1 MMRIENM
8 KDDQIK
14 IRNMILIK
22 DLINSDLQIFEVIQL
37 LLVMKSGEINQNMND
52 DTSLSSDDEEQTS
65 KIIENDPTGR
75 FSKYN
80 EEIGKGA
87 YKSVY
92 RGYDNESG
100 CEVAWNV
107 FQLMNVSE
115 NEIRRARQEIA
126 ILKTLK
132 HKNIISFIHSWQSK
146 QKKEIVFITEI
157 VNGGSLKNYLRRITR
172 PKFKVIRYWCKQ
184 ILEGLEYM
192 HQQNIIHRDL
202 KCENILID
210 TNNNELKIGDL
221 GLSIQMQSNNTSSVL
236 GTPEFMAPEI
246 YHGNY
251 DTKVDIY
258 AFGMCIL
265 EIVTGMKPF
274 CECKGGTGQVI
285 KKVMESQ
292 KPQSLDVILNEKIKS
307 IILECLKPANERPTA
322 TQLLHQYFQSTN
334 NDEDNSPVQL
344 NESLLNQISHDSKN
358 SSFFKNNL
366 SKNITELKGNTTN
379 NINNN
384 LTNQTNKLILFH
396 EFNPNSMKQSE
407 VRHCEQQNKL
417 SMDTAD
423 DFSIE
428 QQFGKQYKEYYI
440 TQNDE
445 TLLDLEQRQ
454 ERELQLLLSL
464 HKQQKADLSNK
475 LQQTNRT
482 IIPYGSGF
490 LSSKSFST
498 LFEFNNDQIQQIQ
511 GNQQQSQILKVF
523 PICDSTNSEENGRK
537 TNNKEDDSNII
548 QSKQPCKFSTD
559 VVMQSKVQNVRT
571 PIQG

>member
-1 MMRIENM
+1 M
-8 KDDQIK
+8 KDDQII
-14 IRNMILIK
+14 IRNMIYIK

-37 LLVMKSGEINQNMND
+37 LFVMNSGEIIQNMID
-52 DTSLSSDDEEQTS
+52 DTSLSSEDEEQTS
-65 KIIENDPTGR
+65 MIIENDPTGR

-115 NEIRRARQEIA
+115 NEIRRAKQEIA

-132 HKNIISFIHSWQSK
+132 HKNIISFIHSWHSK
-146 QKKEIVFITEI
+146 SKKEIVFITEI

-172 PKFKVIRYWCKQ
+172 PKLKVIRYWCKQ

-192 HQQNIIHRDL
+192 HQQNMIHRDL

-246 YHGNY
+246 YQGNY

-258 AFGMCIL
+258 AFGMCVL

-285 KKVMESQ
+285 KKVMEAQ
-292 KPQSLDVILNEKIKS
+292 KPQSLESIMNEKIKS

-334 NDEDNSPVQL
+334 FDEDNQPVQL

-358 SSFFKNNL
+358 PSFLKNNQ
-366 SKNITELKGNTTN
+366 SKNISELKS
-379 NINNN
+379 INNQIN
-384 LTNQTNKLILFH
+384 HNFINQNNKLISLQ
-396 EFNPNSMKQSE
+396 EFNPNSMKQSD

-417 SMDTAD
+417 TIDTVE

-445 TLLDLEQRQ
+445 TLQDLEQRQ
-454 ERELQLLLSL
+454 ERELQLLLAL

-475 LQQTNRT
+475 LQQTNIT
-482 IIPYGSGF
+482 TIPYGSGF
-490 LSSKSFST
+490 LSPKSFST
-498 LFEFNNDQIQQIQ
+498 LFEFNNDQFLQLQ
-511 GNQQQSQILKVF
+511 GNQQQQLHQSQVLKVF
-523 PICDSTNSEENGRK
+523 PILDNTISEENGKKLYSR
-537 TNNKEDDSNII
+537 EDELTMI
-548 QSKQPCKFSTD
+548 QSKQPCKFSTE

-571 PIQG
+571 TIQG

>member
-1 MMRIENM
+1 
-8 KDDQIK
+8 
-14 IRNMILIK
+14 
-22 DLINSDLQIFEVIQL
+22 
-37 LLVMKSGEINQNMND
+37 MKSGEIIHNMND
-52 DTSLSSDDEEQTS
+52 DTSLSSEDEEQTS

-115 NEIRRARQEIA
+115 NEIRRARQEIT

-132 HKNIISFIHSWQSK
+132 HKNIINFIHSWQSRSK
-146 QKKEIVFITEI
+146 REIVFITEI

-172 PKFKVIRYWCKQ
+172 PKLKVIRYWCKQ

-221 GLSIQMQSNNTSSVL
+221 GLSIQMQSNNTNSVL

-292 KPQSLDVILNEKIKS
+292 KPQSLEGILNEKIKS

-322 TQLLHQYFQSTN
+322 TQLLNQYFQSSN
-334 NDEDNSPVQL
+334 IDEDNCPVQL

-366 SKNITELKGNTTN
+366 SKNISEVKGTTN
-379 NINNN
+379 NHINNN
-384 LTNQTNKLILFH
+384 LTNQPNKLILFQ
-396 EFNPNSMKQSE
+396 EYNPNSMKQSE

-454 ERELQLLLSL
+454 ERELQLLLTL

-475 LQQTNRT
+475 LQQTNRS

-490 LSSKSFST
+490 LSPKSFST
-498 LFEFNNDQIQQIQ
+498 LFEFNNDQLQQLQ

-523 PICDSTNSEENGRK
+523 PVSESTNSEETGRK
-537 TNNKEDDSNII
+537 PSNKEDDLNMI
-548 QSKQPCKFSTD
+548 QSKQPCKLSTD
-559 VVMQSKVQNVRT
+559 VVVQSKVYNVKT

>member
-292 KPQSLDVILNEKIKS
+292 KPQSLEVILNEKIKS

-475 LQQTNRT
+475 LQQTNRS

-523 PICDSTNSEENGRK
+523 PISDSTNSEENGRK

>member
-1 MMRIENM
+1 M

-14 IRNMILIK
+14 MRNMILIK

-37 LLVMKSGEINQNMND
+37 LLGMKSGEIIQNMND
-52 DTSLSSDDEEQTS
+52 DTSLSSEDDEQTS

-107 FQLMNVSE
+107 VILQFILHLD
-115 NEIRRARQEIA
+115 EIRRARQEIT

-132 HKNIISFIHSWQSK
+132 HKNIINFIHSWQSRSK
-146 QKKEIVFITEI
+146 RQIVFITEI

-172 PKFKVIRYWCKQ
+172 PKLKVIKYWCRQ

-221 GLSIQMQSNNTSSVL
+221 GLSIQMQSNNTNSVL

-292 KPQSLDVILNEKIKS
+292 KPQSLEGILNEKIKS

-322 TQLLHQYFQSTN
+322 TQLLNQYFQSSHI
-334 NDEDNSPVQL
+334 DEDNSPVQL

-366 SKNITELKGNTTN
+366 SKNISEVKGTTN
-379 NINNN
+379 NHINNN
-384 LTNQTNKLILFH
+384 FTNQPNKLILFQ
-396 EFNPNSMKQSE
+396 ECNPNSMKQSD

-454 ERELQLLLSL
+454 ERELQLLLTL

-475 LQQTNRT
+475 LQQTNRS

-490 LSSKSFST
+490 LSPKSFST
-498 LFEFNNDQIQQIQ
+498 LFEFNNDQHQQLQ

-523 PICDSTNSEENGRK
+523 PVSESTNSEEIGRK
-537 TNNKEDDSNII
+537 PNNKEDDLNMI
-548 QSKQPCKFSTD
+548 QSKQPCKLSTD
-559 VVMQSKVQNVRT
+559 VVVQSKVQNVRT

>member
-1 MMRIENM
+1 MN
-8 KDDQIK
+8 
-14 IRNMILIK
+14 
-22 DLINSDLQIFEVIQL
+22 
-37 LLVMKSGEINQNMND
+37 SGEIMND

-107 FQLMNVSE
+107 FQLMNVTE
-115 NEIRRARQEIA
+115 NEIRRAKQEIA

-132 HKNIISFIHSWQSK
+132 HKNIISFIHSWHSK
-146 QKKEIVFITEI
+146 SKKQIVFITEI

-172 PKFKVIRYWCKQ
+172 PKLKVIRYWCKQ

-246 YHGNY
+246 YQGNY

-265 EIVTGMKPF
+265 EIVTGRKPF

-285 KKVMESQ
+285 KKVMEAQ
-292 KPQSLDVILNEKIKS
+292 KPQSLEGIMNEKIKS

-334 NDEDNSPVQL
+334 FDEDNSPVQL

-366 SKNITELKGNTTN
+366 SKNISELKSIN
-379 NINNN
+379 NQINNN
-384 LTNQTNKLILFH
+384 LINQTNKLISLH
-396 EFNPNSMKQSE
+396 ELNPNSIKQSE

-417 SMDTAD
+417 TIDTGD

-445 TLLDLEQRQ
+445 TLQDLEQRQ
-454 ERELQLLLSL
+454 ERELQLLLIM
-464 HKQQKADLSNK
+464 HKQQKSDLSNK
-475 LQQTNRT
+475 LQQTNIT
-482 IIPYGSGF
+482 TIPYGSGF

-498 LFEFNNDQIQQIQ
+498 LFDFNNEQLQQQQ
-511 GNQQQSQILKVF
+511 GNQQQQLPTSQ
-523 PICDSTNSEENGRK
+523 DNGK
-537 TNNKEDDSNII
+537 KPNNKEDELNII
-548 QSKQPCKFSTD
+548 QSKQQCKFSTE

-571 PIQG
+571 TIQG

>member
-1 MMRIENM
+1 MSKGLKWNQKRIENM

-14 IRNMILIK
+14 
-22 DLINSDLQIFEVIQL
+22 VIQL
-37 LLVMKSGEINQNMND
+37 LFVMNSGEIIQNMND
-52 DTSLSSDDEEQTS
+52 DTSLSSEDEEQTS

-107 FQLMNVSE
+107 FQLMNVSGD
-115 NEIRRARQEIA
+115 EIRRAKQEIA

-132 HKNIISFIHSWQSK
+132 HKNIISFVHSWQSK
-146 QKKEIVFITEI
+146 SKKEIVFITEI

-172 PKFKVIRYWCKQ
+172 PKLKVIRYWCKQ

-274 CECKGGTGQVI
+274 CECKGGTAQII
-285 KKVMESQ
+285 KKVMEAQ
-292 KPQSLDVILNEKIKS
+292 KPQSLECILNEKIKT
-307 IILECLKPANERPTA
+307 IILECLKPATERPTA
-322 TQLLHQYFQSTN
+322 TQLLQQYFSSSN

-366 SKNITELKGNTTN
+366 SKNISELKGTTN
-379 NINNN
+379 NHINNN
-384 LTNQTNKLILFH
+384 LTNQTNKLISFQ

-407 VRHCEQQNKL
+407 VRLCEQQNKL
-417 SMDTAD
+417 SIDTVE

-445 TLLDLEQRQ
+445 TLQDLEQRQ
-454 ERELQLLLSL
+454 ERELQLLLAL
-464 HKQQKADLSNK
+464 HKQQKADLSTK

-482 IIPYGSGF
+482 TIPYGSGF
-490 LSSKSFST
+490 LSPKSFST
-498 LFEFNNDQIQQIQ
+498 LFEFNNEQLQQLQ
-511 GNQQQSQILKVF
+511 GNQQQQQLHQSQILRVF
-523 PICDSTNSEENGRK
+523 PVNDITPSEENGRK
-537 TNNKEDDSNII
+537 PNSKEDDLGIT
-548 QSKQPCKFSTD
+548 QSKQQCKFSTD
-559 VVMQSKVQNVRT
+559 VVMQSKAQSVRT
-571 PIQG
+571 TIQG

>member
-1 MMRIENM
+1 MN
-8 KDDQIK
+8 
-14 IRNMILIK
+14 
-22 DLINSDLQIFEVIQL
+22 
-37 LLVMKSGEINQNMND
+37 SGEIIQNIND
-52 DTSLSSDDEEQTS
+52 DKSLSSEDEEQTS
-65 KIIENDPTGR
+65 QIIENDPTGR

-107 FQLMNVSE
+107 FQLMNVSGD
-115 NEIRRARQEIA
+115 EIRRAKQEIA

-132 HKNIISFIHSWQSK
+132 HKNIISFVHSWQSK
-146 QKKEIVFITEI
+146 SKKEIVFITEI

-172 PKFKVIRYWCKQ
+172 PKLKIIRYWCKQ
-184 ILEGLEYM
+184 ILEGLEYI

-274 CECKGGTGQVI
+274 CECKGGTGQII
-285 KKVMESQ
+285 KKVMEAQ
-292 KPQSLDVILNEKIKS
+292 KPQSLEGVLNEKIKS

-366 SKNITELKGNTTN
+366 SKNISELKGTTTN
-379 NINNN
+379 NHINNHVI
-384 LTNQTNKLILFH
+384 NQTNKLILFH
-396 EFNPNSMKQSE
+396 DFNPNSMKQSE

-417 SMDTAD
+417 SIDTVE

-428 QQFGKQYKEYYI
+428 QQFSKQYKEYYI

-445 TLLDLEQRQ
+445 TLQDLEQRQ
-454 ERELQLLLSL
+454 ERELQLLLAL

-475 LQQTNRT
+475 FHQTNRT
-482 IIPYGSGF
+482 TIPYGSCI
-490 LSSKSFST
+490 LSPKSFST
-498 LFEFNNDQIQQIQ
+498 LFEFNNDQQQQQLQ
-511 GNQQQSQILKVF
+511 GNQQQQQLHQSQIFKVF
-523 PICDSTNSEENGRK
+523 PICDITNSEENGRK
-537 TNNKEDDSNII
+537 LNNKEDDMIMI
-548 QSKQPCKFSTD
+548 QSKQQCKFSTD
-559 VVMQSKVQNVRT
+559 VVMQSKAQNVRT
-571 PIQG
+571 TIQG